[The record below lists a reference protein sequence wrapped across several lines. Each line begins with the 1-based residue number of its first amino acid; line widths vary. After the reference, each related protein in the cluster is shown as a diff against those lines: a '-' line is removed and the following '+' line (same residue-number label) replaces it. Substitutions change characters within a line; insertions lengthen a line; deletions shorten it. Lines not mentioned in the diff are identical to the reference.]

1 MARYT
6 GPKCKLARRE
16 GTDLFLKSAR
26 RSLDSKCKLDTKP
39 GQHGVKSGMR
49 MSDYGNQLREKQK
62 LRRIYGILERQ
73 FRRYFGEAAR
83 RKGSTGTN
91 LLQLLESRLDNVVY
105 RMGLGSTRAEA
116 RQLVTH
122 GSITVNGKVLN
133 VPSALRQGRRRR
145 RRSPT
150 RPRAQLRIQ
159 DALQLAEKVGFPS
172 WVEVDVEEDDR
183 HVQGRAGPLGIR
195 PGHQRKPGRRA
206 VFEVSGC
213 DGGRAMSR
221 APTFAFRIHPPKGSA
236 CRAMFC

>member
-1 MARYT
+1 MARYL

-26 RSLDSKCKLDTKP
+26 RSLDSKCKLETKP

-62 LRRIYGILERQ
+62 LRRMYGLLERQ
-73 FRRYFGEAAR
+73 FRRYFAEAQR

-122 GSITVNGKVLN
+122 CAILVNGRSLN
-133 VPSALRQGRRRR
+133 VPSAILKAGDVV
-145 RRSPT
+145 SVT
-150 RPRAQLRIQ
+150 EKSKAQLRIV
-159 DALQLAEKVGFPS
+159 DALQLAEKVGLPS
-172 WVEVDVEEDDR
+172 WVEVDAKKMTGTFKGAPERSEFGQDINESLVVE
-183 HVQGRAGPLGIR
+183 LYS
-195 PGHQRKPGRRA
+195 K
-206 VFEVSGC
+206 
-213 DGGRAMSR
+213 
-221 APTFAFRIHPPKGSA
+221 
-236 CRAMFC
+236 